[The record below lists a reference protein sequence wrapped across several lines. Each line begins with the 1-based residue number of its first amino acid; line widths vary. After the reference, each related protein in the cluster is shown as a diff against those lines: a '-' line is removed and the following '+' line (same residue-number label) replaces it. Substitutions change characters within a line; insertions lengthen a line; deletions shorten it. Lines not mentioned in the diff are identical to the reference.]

1 MMVNNQINNTV
12 ECTIAEFNKEMSRP
26 KKLNTQLDEL
36 EKKYISDK
44 GMVQEINTPICNS
57 NKIGSWYFT
66 NGFTLSK
73 TSFNS
78 PVKMPEETKT
88 YLYVENGE
96 IRIATYKNRMRQ
108 FDTKLISAI
117 EDVQVLNDR
126 VVMVKFVD
134 GTTEKAVLDDS
145 DTFSIEQGI
154 SICISKKILSVLT
167 KGNGGSVYNKL
178 VEYGLKAYEEVKK
191 RKYESAKENAEKN
204 AKAKRNAERAKRKR
218 SRKAAKK
225 REYDIEI
232 QKEAYLRAM
241 RELQCVN

>member
-12 ECTIAEFNKEMSRP
+12 EYTIAK
-26 KKLNTQLDEL
+26 
-36 EKKYISDK
+36 SDK

-57 NKIGSWYFT
+57 NKISNCCAAY
-66 NGFTLSK
+66 GFFIGE
-73 TSFNS
+73 TSLNS
-78 PVKMPEETKT
+78 PEKMPKETKT
-88 YLYVENGE
+88 YLYVENGK
-96 IRIATYKNRMRQ
+96 IRIATYKNGMRQ
-108 FDTKLISAI
+108 FDTELISAI

-126 VVMVKFVD
+126 VIMVKFVD

-154 SICISKKILSVLT
+154 SICIAKKILSALT
-167 KGNGGSVYNKL
+167 KGNGSSVYNKL
-178 VEYGLKAYEEVKK
+178 VEYGLKAYEEIKE

-204 AKAKRNAERAKRKR
+204 AKAKRNAERAKKKR
-218 SRKAAKK
+218 ARKAAKK

-241 RELQCVN
+241 RELKCVN

>member
-1 MMVNNQINNTV
+1 MTANNQGVEYDSCKSYIGNWCAGERLTIGNTSFKSP
-12 ECTIAEFNKEMSRP
+12 EKCP
-26 KKLNTQLDEL
+26 KKQKLTYILKIEESEL
-36 EKKYISDK
+36 LHIK
-44 GMVQEINTPICNS
+44 
-57 NKIGSWYFT
+57 
-66 NGFTLSK
+66 NG
-73 TSFNS
+73 
-78 PVKMPEETKT
+78 
-88 YLYVENGE
+88 
-96 IRIATYKNRMRQ
+96 MRQ
-108 FDTKLISAI
+108 FDTELISAI
-117 EDVQVLNDR
+117 EDIQDFNDR

-154 SICISKKILSVLT
+154 SICITKKILSALT

>member
-1 MMVNNQINNTV
+1 MFLTNTIFDDKSNWCAD
-12 ECTIAEFNKEMSRP
+12 ECLTIG
-26 KKLNTQLDEL
+26 D
-36 EKKYISDK
+36 
-44 GMVQEINTPICNS
+44 
-57 NKIGSWYFT
+57 
-66 NGFTLSK
+66 
-73 TSFNS
+73 TSFKS
-78 PVKMPEETKT
+78 PEKMLEETKT

-117 EDVQVLNDR
+117 EDIQVFNDR

-154 SICISKKILSVLT
+154 SICITKKILSALT

>member
-1 MMVNNQINNTV
+1 MMANNQGV
-12 ECTIAEFNKEMSRP
+12 EYDSCKSYIGNWCAGECLTIG
-26 KKLNTQLDEL
+26 D
-36 EKKYISDK
+36 
-44 GMVQEINTPICNS
+44 
-57 NKIGSWYFT
+57 
-66 NGFTLSK
+66 
-73 TSFNS
+73 TSFKS
-78 PVKMPEETKT
+78 PEKMPEETKT
-88 YLYVENGE
+88 YLYIENRR
-96 IRIATYKNRMRQ
+96 IRVATYKNGMRQ
-108 FDTKLISAI
+108 FDTELISAI
-117 EDVQVLNDR
+117 EDIQVFNDR

-154 SICISKKILSVLT
+154 SICITKKILSALT

-178 VEYGLKAYEEVKK
+178 VEYGLKAYEEIKE

-204 AKAKRNAERAKRKR
+204 AKAKRNAERAKKKR
-218 SRKAAKK
+218 AKKAAKK